1 MLVGASRPG
10 DAIVLAVLNSSGS
23 PSMRRLRPGRI
34 LAVMLALLLVAAA
47 LIQLTGHGYFWTA
60 LRYTYLQGQT
70 TAHIDDAR
78 NFVQAPIAGARA
90 ESWPTAAIQV
100 SLSQE
105 TQSFLAQHKSAA
117 FLVARR
123 GELLHESYFAPYSA
137 DSRTNVFSMAKTVT
151 TLLYGAAVQDGIV
164 PALNAKA
171 ATWLDRYAA
180 DPLGRDATLLHFA
193 AMSSGHDWLENYY
206 LPFNPT
212 TELYFG
218 GDAAGTVLRMGFAQT
233 PGQAFYYSSASTQLL
248 GIALSRALA
257 RHEPGLDLSAYL
269 SRRLWQP
276 LGMEG
281 GASWSLDR
289 DRRAGG
295 HELAYCCIHAS
306 ARQMARL
313 GQLLLQ
319 GGVWQGQPLIAA
331 DFIQQMTQ
339 PNGLV
344 DHYGLGLWMDPAHEP
359 SFYFMQGHLGQYV
372 IVVPSEQLVIVRLGQ
387 YRVKTF
393 AQHPKVPDEVY
404 RYVREGVRMARS
416 VVNR

>member
-1 MLVGASRPG
+1 
-10 DAIVLAVLNSSGS
+10 
-23 PSMRRLRPGRI
+23 MRRLRPGRL
-34 LAVMLALLLVAAA
+34 LALMLAALVVAAA
-47 LIQLTGHGYFWTA
+47 LIQLSGHGYFWTA

-78 NFVQAPIAGARA
+78 NFVQAPIAAAQPESWARA
-90 ESWPTAAIQV
+90 SQQR
-100 SLSQE
+100 SLSPE
-105 TQSFLAQHKSAA
+105 TLSFLTQHKSAA
-117 FLVARR
+117 FLVAHK
-123 GELLHESYFAPYSA
+123 GEMVHESYFAPYGV
-137 DSRTNVFSMAKTVT
+137 DSRTNIFSMAKTVT

-164 PALNAKA
+164 PALDAKA
-171 ATWLDRYAA
+171 ATWLERYAT
-180 DPLGRDATLLHFA
+180 DPLGRDASLMHLA

-218 GDAAGTVLRMGFAQT
+218 GDAAGTVLRMGFAQA
-233 PGQAFYYSSASTQLL
+233 PGKQFYYSSASTQLL
-248 GIALSRALA
+248 GVALSRALA
-257 RHEPGLDLSAYL
+257 RHEPGLDLAAYL

-289 DRRAGG
+289 ERASGG
-295 HELAYCCIHAS
+295 VELAYCCIHAS

-319 GGVWQGQPLIAA
+319 GGRWQARQLIPTE
-331 DFIQQMTQ
+331 FVERMTR

-344 DHYGLGLWMDPAHEP
+344 DHYGLGLWMDPTHEP
-359 SFYFMQGHLGQYV
+359 AFYFMQGHLGQYV

-404 RYVREGVRMARS
+404 RYVHEGVQMARAS
-416 VVNR
+416 PRAER